1 MKFTIQQ
8 VVLKYLLNDN
18 FQCLAKGHRL
28 IIEDIEV
35 QLVTKVRC
43 SFQQPVKFLL
53 YHFIFLFRNLKT
65 RSIAELLLI
74 RINITVHENTN
85 AL

>member
-1 MKFTIQQ
+1 MKFTKQQ

-35 QLVTKVRC
+35 QLVTKVRR
-43 SFQQPVKFLL
+43 SFQ
-53 YHFIFLFRNLKT
+53 
-65 RSIAELLLI
+65 
-74 RINITVHENTN
+74 
-85 AL
+85 